1 MNKRALARDVAQ
13 KTKLTQKNA
22 SKAVDAIIESISE
35 GLAKGEKVTLFGFG
49 VFKAVDRAKRDG
61 VNPATGEKLEIPAR
75 KVLRFK
81 PGKPLK
87 EAVRS

>member
-1 MNKRALARDVAQ
+1 MDKRALARDVAQ
-13 KTKLTQKNA
+13 KTKLTQKIA
-22 SKAVDAIIESISE
+22 SKAVDAIIASISE
-35 GLAKGEKVTLFGFG
+35 ELAKGEKVTLVGFG
-49 VFKAVDRAKRDG
+49 TFRVVDRARTTG

-81 PGKPLK
+81 PGRPLK

>member
-1 MNKRALARDVAQ
+1 MNKLDLARDVAE
-13 KTKLTQKNA
+13 KAALTQKDA

-35 GLAKGEKVTLFGFG
+35 ELAKGEKVTLVGFG
-49 VFKAVDRAKRDG
+49 TFRVVDCARTTG